1 MENDIFF
8 LFIWWLRYYLT
19 SYINLDKILFPDDF
33 EGHTFNI
40 DIMYLNNFSWM
51 LILKFDFRKTKDK
64 VGYKSLTHIL
74 TLNNNKKTSQ
84 CK

>member
-1 MENDIFF
+1 MENDI
-8 LFIWWLRYYLT
+8 IWWLRYYLT

-51 LILKFDFRKTKDK
+51 LILKFNFRKTKDE